1 MRIRSLVIGLLTA
14 TAVLAA
20 AACAYWVWWAGQLE
34 RGIAQWSDEQRLRG
48 TEIAYDGPAIDGFPL
63 AHAARFEDPAMRAP
77 DGFSWRGPTL
87 SAQSALWDPWTIV
100 VSFSGRH
107 LVEDLNAGLLEAVTF
122 DSRDAVGVLQ
132 LAGDGRLVQADAT
145 LEGLEVLAEPFGRIA
160 SALLRVSLT
169 PDYDPKTESLL
180 GSAVAIET
188 DALQLPAR
196 LAGPM
201 DPTAERIVAVG
212 RLNGVFPH
220 SGFPGADPRQAL
232 TAWRDAGGAVE
243 LERVEVEWAPL
254 GVSASG
260 RLTLDDRL
268 RPQGQLAARIAGLPE
283 LLDRL
288 AAAGLVTAQQVVN
301 IKLGVLAFSGEPDEE
316 GRPVLAV
323 PVILNG
329 GLLSLGPFP
338 LARISPVL

>member
-160 SALLRVSLT
+160 SALLRVSLCSFRRGSPDPWT
-169 PDYDPKTESLL
+169 PRR
-180 GSAVAIET
+180 SA
-188 DALQLPAR
+188 
-196 LAGPM
+196 
-201 DPTAERIVAVG
+201 
-212 RLNGVFPH
+212 
-220 SGFPGADPRQAL
+220 
-232 TAWRDAGGAVE
+232 
-243 LERVEVEWAPL
+243 
-254 GVSASG
+254 
-260 RLTLDDRL
+260 
-268 RPQGQLAARIAGLPE
+268 
-283 LLDRL
+283 
-288 AAAGLVTAQQVVN
+288 
-301 IKLGVLAFSGEPDEE
+301 
-316 GRPVLAV
+316 
-323 PVILNG
+323 
-329 GLLSLGPFP
+329 
-338 LARISPVL
+338 